1 MLTKD
6 EPGTSM
12 IERIRNHL
20 PEEAHHLLSGRVQ
33 MINMWR
39 PINGPVEDQPIAVC
53 DGRTVDTSKL
63 VETDMTRGDYTGTLL
78 YPLYDPSNI
87 RKWYYLSRQGVEDVL
102 LFKSFDSEKGS
113 VKHTPHTSFTLS
125 DTPNDARPRISVEV
139 RALVFTRSA

>member
-1 MLTKD
+1 MLLISWSVFSDAK
-6 EPGTSM
+6 
-12 IERIRNHL
+12 N
-20 PEEAHHLLSGRVQ
+20 LS
-33 MINMWR
+33 MWR

-87 RKWYYLSRQGVEDVL
+87 RKWYYLSRQGAEDVL